1 MTLYKLHT
9 RTCTTCHYRALVTH
23 SRHYVYS
30 CKQELETV
38 KCGHCNQLSVVPVT
52 KEASYPHPTREEFR
66 LIYDADKEKYFRDFE
81 LCYQMYDPPMV
92 CEPLEKIHCGWCNST
107 RIKAWDINSSICPKC
122 SGVMHESEP
131 EPLEITNITAYKS
144 FEEMAS
150 SAPNVIAVC
159 LEDWCIPCQILHPV
173 MNQIRKEY
181 PEVFHFV
188 EFDIS
193 YAEKNDLIKKH
204 KIKGFPFFLLFK
216 ETKLVKVFSSPDTKI
231 ELVKKLNKYYKLT

>member
-1 MTLYKLHT
+1 MSNQLLSIKCSICDYI
-9 RTCTTCHYRALVTH
+9 ALVTYN
-23 SRHYVYS
+23 RHFEYS
-30 CKQELETV
+30 CQQELDTV
-38 KCGHCNQLSVVPVT
+38 GCSRCNQLSIVPVT

-107 RIKAWDINSSICPKC
+107 RTKAWDVNSSKCPKC
-122 SGVMHESEP
+122 GGVMHESEP
-131 EPLEITNITAYKS
+131 EPFEITTIFNYKS
-144 FEEMAS
+144 FEDMAN
-150 SAPNVIAVC
+150 SALNVIAVC
-159 LEDWCIPCQILHPV
+159 MEDWCIPCQILHPV
-173 MNQIRKEY
+173 INQIRKEY
-181 PEVFHFV
+181 PDVFHFV

-193 YAEKNDLIKKH
+193 YAKKNDLIKKH

-231 ELVKKLNKYYKLT
+231 ELVKKLNKYYNLT

>member
-1 MTLYKLHT
+1 MIPNQLQS
-9 RTCTTCHYRALVTH
+9 RTCTVCQYIALTTL
-23 SRHYVYS
+23 SRHFANS
-30 CKQELETV
+30 CQQELETV
-38 KCGHCNQLSVVPVT
+38 KCGHCNELSVVPVT

-66 LIYDADKEKYFRDFE
+66 LIYDADRKKYFRDFE

-107 RIKAWDINSSICPKC
+107 RTKAWDVNSSKCPKC
-122 SGVMHESEP
+122 GGVMNKSEP
-131 EPLEITNITAYKS
+131 ETFEITNITAYKS
-144 FEEMAS
+144 FQDMAC

-173 MNQIRKEY
+173 INQIRKEY
-181 PEVFHFV
+181 PYIFHFV
-188 EFDIS
+188 EFDIT